1 MADNSGGESR
11 FAPRTTAPAPAREIV
26 PRKPISIERSV
37 DEGILIAS
45 AAVTMDVK
53 NYIIVEAIRD
63 GSAFDADNVV
73 EAVRRELRS
82 LAEENESSAHRVQQL
97 SVDVQTV
104 RGPRDNSEG
113 YQVDDHPTLTK
124 RGVIHVMLAAEL
136 ERLSEDGVFVA
147 ELAERARVQ
156 AWAEVGSAIE
166 KRLVESIPLPRDAAY
181 EAEKD
186 ARVRSF
192 IDINLRALEKQA
204 KRNSHRW
211 HR

>member
-1 MADNSGGESR
+1 MADSSGGESR
-11 FAPRTTAPAPAREIV
+11 FAPRTTAPSPSREIV

-37 DEGILIAS
+37 DEGVLIAS

-63 GSAFDADNVV
+63 GSAFDTDNVV

-82 LAEENESSAHRVQQL
+82 LAEENELSAHRVQQL

-181 EAEKD
+181 EAEKE
-186 ARVRSF
+186 ARVRSL

-204 KRNSHRW
+204 KRNSHRR

>member
-1 MADNSGGESR
+1 
-11 FAPRTTAPAPAREIV
+11 
-26 PRKPISIERSV
+26 
-37 DEGILIAS
+37 
-45 AAVTMDVK
+45 MDVK

-63 GSAFDADNVV
+63 GSAFDTDNVV

-82 LAEENESSAHRVQQL
+82 LAEENELSAHRVQQL

-181 EAEKD
+181 EAEKE
-186 ARVRSF
+186 ARVRSL

-204 KRNSHRW
+204 KRNSHRR